1 MIAWESWTLQRV
13 FHIASDI
20 PDGTPDYAETVAS
33 NGYSFKKDHTTDN
46 VLGVRLAHLCRN
58 ESGLDA
64 NILQEVVNGT
74 NHMSRRV
81 MFTMGELLFSEG
93 SARRAAFPIEEV
105 ETN

>member
-1 MIAWESWTLQRV
+1 MIAWEGWTLQRV
-13 FHIASDI
+13 FHIGSDI

-64 NILQEVVNGT
+64 NILQEAVNGT
-74 NHMSRRV
+74 NHLGMSKEHVHDGRV
-81 MFTMGELLFSEG
+81 IVQRGGARPG
-93 SARRAAFPIEEV
+93 SRKWKG
-105 ETN
+105 

>member
-74 NHMSRRV
+74 NHLGVSKKKHVHDGRV
-81 MFTMGELLFSEG
+81 IVQRGGARPG
-93 SARRAAFPIEEV
+93 SKKWKG
-105 ETN
+105 